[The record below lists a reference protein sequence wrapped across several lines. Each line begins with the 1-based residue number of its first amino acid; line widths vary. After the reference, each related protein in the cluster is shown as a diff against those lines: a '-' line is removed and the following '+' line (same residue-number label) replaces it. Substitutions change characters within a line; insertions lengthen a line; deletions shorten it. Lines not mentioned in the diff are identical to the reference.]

1 MKEFPCLHKHVFV
14 FHESPSQIFI
24 PFQPVYMFE
33 LCLYSYCSFGL
44 AGNAEPTHCFNNYLQ
59 SQNKK

>member
-1 MKEFPCLHKHVFV
+1 MKEFPCLHKRVFV

-24 PFQPVYMFE
+24 PFQQVCMFE
-33 LCLYSYCSFGL
+33 LCLYSLGL
-44 AGNAEPTHCFNNYLQ
+44 AGNEEPTHCFNNYLQ